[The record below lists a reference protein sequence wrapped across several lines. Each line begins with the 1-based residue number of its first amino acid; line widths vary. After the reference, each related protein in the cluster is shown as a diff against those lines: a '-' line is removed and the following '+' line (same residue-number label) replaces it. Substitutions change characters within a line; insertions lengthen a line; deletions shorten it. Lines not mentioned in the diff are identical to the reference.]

1 MRGRIV
7 EEQAMSENEKILVI
21 VEPENHPDQV
31 VERASWLA
39 ALNSCDLHLILC
51 DPDVGALHRGIF
63 VSNETRDLAQQIRT
77 AQKEMIDDFA
87 SDARGRG
94 ITVSTDVLEERPV
107 ADAILQIALDMQP
120 RYVVKGT
127 EYHSVAERAIFVDT
141 DWQLIRTCPF
151 PLWLVKPNE
160 MGEHPV
166 VVAAVDPVHSHD
178 KPADLDQLI
187 VKTAKAI
194 TEPVDGEVHLLH
206 TYQRI
211 IGIGREATKTF
222 KPIKLPIDEL
232 SKKIQA
238 EHREQLDKLAAAT
251 GIDADHTHQLPGSTR
266 DLLPTFAR
274 TRGADVVVMGA
285 LARWG
290 LRRMIIGSTAEKV
303 LDHLPCDI
311 LIVRLPENALEHA
324 VAI

>member
-1 MRGRIV
+1 
-7 EEQAMSENEKILVI
+7 MSENEKILVI
-21 VEPENHPDQV
+21 VEPDNHPHEV

-39 ALNSCDLHLILC
+39 ELNNCDLHLILC
-51 DPDVGALHRGIF
+51 DPDVGALSTGIF
-63 VSNETRDLAQQIRT
+63 LSNETRDLAQQIRT
-77 AQKEMIDDFA
+77 AQKEMIDDIA
-87 SDARGRG
+87 LDARGRG
-94 ITVSTDVLEERPV
+94 INVSTDVLEQRPV
-107 ADAILQIALDMQP
+107 SDAILQIALDMHP

-127 EYHSVAERAIFVDT
+127 EYHSIAERAIFVDT

-151 PLWLVKPNE
+151 PLWLVKPHE
-160 MGEHPV
+160 MTKQPV

-178 KPADLDQLI
+178 KPAALDQLI

-194 TEPVDGEVHLLH
+194 TGPVDGEVHLLH

-211 IGIGREATKTF
+211 AGIGREATKTF
-222 KPIKLPIDEL
+222 KPIRLPIDDL

-238 EHREQLDKLAAAT
+238 EHREQLDALAAAND
-251 GIDADHTHQLPGSTR
+251 IDADHTHQLPGSTR

-274 TRGADVVVMGA
+274 THGADVVVMGA

-311 LIVRLPENALEHA
+311 LIVRLPENASAQA

>member
-1 MRGRIV
+1 
-7 EEQAMSENEKILVI
+7 MSENEKILVI
-21 VEPENHPDQV
+21 VEPDNHPQGV

-39 ALNSCDLHLILC
+39 ELNNCDLHLVLC
-51 DPDVGALHRGIF
+51 DPDVGALSTGIF
-63 VSNETRDLAQQIRT
+63 LSNETRDLAQQIRT
-77 AQKEMIDDFA
+77 AQKEMIDDIA
-87 SDARGRG
+87 LDARGRG
-94 ITVSTDVLEERPV
+94 INVSTDVLEQRPV
-107 ADAILQIALDMQP
+107 SDAILQIALDMHP

-127 EYHSVAERAIFVDT
+127 EYHSIAERAIFVDT

-151 PLWLVKPNE
+151 PLWLVKPHE
-160 MGEHPV
+160 LTKQPV

-178 KPADLDQLI
+178 KPAALDQLI

-194 TEPVDGEVHLLH
+194 TGPVDGEVHLLH

-211 IGIGREATKTF
+211 AGIGREATKTF
-222 KPIKLPIDEL
+222 KPIRLPIDEL

-238 EHREQLDKLAAAT
+238 EHREQLDALAAAND
-251 GIDADHTHQLPGSTR
+251 IDADHTHQLPGSTR

-274 TRGADVVVMGA
+274 THGADVVVMGA

-311 LIVRLPENALEHA
+311 LIVRLPENASAQA

>member
-1 MRGRIV
+1 
-7 EEQAMSENEKILVI
+7 MSENEKILVI
-21 VEPENHPDQV
+21 VEPDNHPQGV

-39 ALNSCDLHLILC
+39 ELNNCDLHLVLC
-51 DPDVGALHRGIF
+51 DPDVGALSTGIF
-63 VSNETRDLAQQIRT
+63 LSNETRDLAQQIRT
-77 AQKEMIDDFA
+77 AQKEMIDDIA
-87 SDARGRG
+87 LDARGRG
-94 ITVSTDVLEERPV
+94 INVSTDVLEERPV
-107 ADAILQIALDMQP
+107 ADAILQIALDMHP

-127 EYHSVAERAIFVDT
+127 EYHSIAERAIFVDT

-151 PLWLVKPNE
+151 PLWLVKPHE
-160 MGEHPV
+160 LTKQPV

-178 KPADLDQLI
+178 KPAALDQLI

-194 TEPVDGEVHLLH
+194 TGPVDGEVHLLH

-211 IGIGREATKTF
+211 AGIGREATKTF
-222 KPIKLPIDEL
+222 KPIRLPIDEL

-238 EHREQLDKLAAAT
+238 EHREQLDALAAAND
-251 GIDADHTHQLPGSTR
+251 IDADHTHQLPGSTR

-274 TRGADVVVMGA
+274 THGADVVVMGA

-311 LIVRLPENALEHA
+311 LIVRLPENASAQA

>member
-1 MRGRIV
+1 
-7 EEQAMSENEKILVI
+7 MSKNEKILVI
-21 VEPENHPDQV
+21 VEPDNHPQGV

-39 ALNSCDLHLILC
+39 ELNNCDLHLVLC
-51 DPDVGALHRGIF
+51 DPDVGALSTGIF
-63 VSNETRDLAQQIRT
+63 LSNETRDLAQQIRT
-77 AQKEMIDDFA
+77 AQKEMIDDIA
-87 SDARGRG
+87 LDARGRG
-94 ITVSTDVLEERPV
+94 INVSTDVLEERPV
-107 ADAILQIALDMQP
+107 SDAILQIALDMHP

-127 EYHSVAERAIFVDT
+127 EYHSIAERAIFVDT

-151 PLWLVKPNE
+151 PLWLVKPHE
-160 MGEHPV
+160 MTKQPV

-178 KPADLDQLI
+178 KPAALDQLI

-194 TEPVDGEVHLLH
+194 TGPVDGEVHLLH

-211 IGIGREATKTF
+211 AGIGREATKTF
-222 KPIKLPIDEL
+222 KPIRLPIDDL

-238 EHREQLDKLAAAT
+238 EHREQLDALAAAND
-251 GIDADHTHQLPGSTR
+251 IDADHTHQLPGSTR

-274 TRGADVVVMGA
+274 THGADVVVMGA

-311 LIVRLPENALEHA
+311 LIVRLPENASAQA

>member
-1 MRGRIV
+1 
-7 EEQAMSENEKILVI
+7 MSENEKILVI
-21 VEPENHPDQV
+21 VEPDNHPQGV

-39 ALNSCDLHLILC
+39 ELNNCDLHLILC
-51 DPDVGALHRGIF
+51 DPDVGALSTGIF
-63 VSNETRDLAQQIRT
+63 LSNETRDLAQQIRT
-77 AQKEMIDDFA
+77 AQKEMIDDIA
-87 SDARGRG
+87 LDARGRG
-94 ITVSTDVLEERPV
+94 INVSTDVLEERPV
-107 ADAILQIALDMQP
+107 ADAILQIALDMHP

-127 EYHSVAERAIFVDT
+127 EYHSIAERAIFVDT

-151 PLWLVKPNE
+151 PLWLVKPHE
-160 MGEHPV
+160 MTKQPV

-178 KPADLDQLI
+178 KPAALDQLI

-194 TEPVDGEVHLLH
+194 TGPVDGEVHLLH

-211 IGIGREATKTF
+211 AGIGREATKTF
-222 KPIKLPIDEL
+222 KPIRLPIDDL

-238 EHREQLDKLAAAT
+238 EHREQLDALAAAND
-251 GIDADHTHQLPGSTR
+251 IDADHTHQLPGSTR

-274 TRGADVVVMGA
+274 THGADVVVMGA

-311 LIVRLPENALEHA
+311 LIVRLPENASAQA